1 VERLVAE
8 QLQQQ
13 RLLGDDWQKLD
24 AVAQGERLRTLLRGV
39 RYDGRTVTLTI
50 ALRNWEG
57 TLTCA
62 VPKTCRQVPPTSAG
76 RLPRVSRWMALALHF
91 DTLLRDGALA
101 GQRELARLGQV
112 SAARV
117 SQILS
122 LVHLAPDIQEQL
134 LFLPPVHGG
143 RDPVLLR
150 QLQPLA
156 AMALWEQQRR
166 KWLRLMRRVIP
177 TNERTRGPRMR
188 ASGSA
193 GEWTQAV

>member
-1 VERLVAE
+1 
-8 QLQQQ
+8 
-13 RLLGDDWQKLD
+13 LLGDDWQKLD

-39 RYDGRTVTLTI
+39 RYDGRTGLVTI
-50 ALRNWEG
+50 ALRHGEG

-62 VPKTCRQVPPTSAG
+62 MPKTCRQVPPTSAG
-76 RLPRVSRWMALALHF
+76 RLARVSRWMALALHF
-91 DTLLRDGALA
+91 DALLRGGAIA

-117 SQILS
+117 SQILN

-166 KWLRLMRRVIP
+166 KWLRLLRRVIP
-177 TNERTRGPRMR
+177 EKTRSPRMR
-188 ASGSA
+188 TSGCA
-193 GEWTQAV
+193 GEWPQAV

>member
-1 VERLVAE
+1 MVERLVAE

-13 RLLGDDWQKLD
+13 GLLGDDWQKLD
-24 AVAQGERLRTLLRGV
+24 AVAQGECLRTLLKGV
-39 RYDGRTVTLTI
+39 RYDGRTGLLTI
-50 ALRNWEG
+50 ALRHREG
-57 TLTCA
+57 ALTCA

-117 SQILS
+117 SQILN

-166 KWLRLMRRVIP
+166 KWLRLLRRVMP
-177 TNERTRGPRMR
+177 ERTRGPRVKT
-188 ASGSA
+188 SGYA